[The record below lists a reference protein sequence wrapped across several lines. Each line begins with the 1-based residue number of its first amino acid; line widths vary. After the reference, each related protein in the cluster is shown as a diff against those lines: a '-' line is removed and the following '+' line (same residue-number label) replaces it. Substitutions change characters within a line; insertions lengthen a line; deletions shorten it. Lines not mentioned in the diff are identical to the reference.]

1 MNEALELIS
10 INFWHTIA
18 AIGNL
23 LILTWVFK
31 KFLFKPV
38 QKILAERQA
47 EVDTLYEKA
56 EESAAS
62 AEKDK
67 QMYHE
72 KMTEAEHEVEEII
85 RSATVRAEHLSDEIV
100 AEAKAKADAAMK
112 KADADIA
119 QSKKKA
125 INEIKAG
132 KVEYRVDKTA
142 IIHCPIGRKSF
153 EDGKLIEN
161 LNVLMDAINKAKPAA
176 AKGTYVRSVVLS
188 STMGPGI
195 KVNPLKF

>member
-10 INFWHTIA
+10 INFWHVIA

-23 LILTWVFK
+23 LILTLVFK

-38 QKILAERQA
+38 LKVLEERQA
-47 EVDTLYEKA
+47 EVDNIYKQA

-67 QMYHE
+67 QEYHE
-72 KMTEAEHEVEEII
+72 KLEKAEHEVEEII
-85 RSATVRAEHLSDEIV
+85 RSATVRAERLGDEIV
-100 AEAKAKADAAMK
+100 AEANAKADAAIK

-125 INEIKAG
+125 INEIKNDIAG
-132 KVEYRVDKTA
+132 ISVSIAEKVVEREINEKD
-142 IIHCPIGRKSF
+142 HN
-153 EDGKLIEN
+153 DLIESFIET
-161 LNVLMDAINKAKPAA
+161 L
-176 AKGTYVRSVVLS
+176 
-188 STMGPGI
+188 
-195 KVNPLKF
+195 

>member
-10 INFWHTIA
+10 INFWHVIA

-23 LILTWVFK
+23 LILTLILK

-38 QKILAERQA
+38 QKVLAERQA
-47 EVDTLYEKA
+47 EVDNLYQQA

-67 QMYHE
+67 QVYHE
-72 KMTEAEHEVEEII
+72 KLEKAEQEVEEII
-85 RSATVRAEHLSDEIV
+85 RSATVRAERIGDEIV
-100 AEAKAKADAAMK
+100 AEANAKADAAIR

-125 INEIKAG
+125 INEIKNDIAG
-132 KVEYRVDKTA
+132 ISVSIAEKVVEREINEKDHT
-142 IIHCPIGRKSF
+142 
-153 EDGKLIEN
+153 DLIESFIET
-161 LNVLMDAINKAKPAA
+161 L
-176 AKGTYVRSVVLS
+176 
-188 STMGPGI
+188 
-195 KVNPLKF
+195 

>member
-10 INFWHTIA
+10 INAWHVIA

-23 LILTWVFK
+23 LILTFVFK

-47 EVDTLYEKA
+47 EVDSLYEKA

-62 AEKDK
+62 AEQDK

-72 KMTEAEHEVEEII
+72 KLEQAEHEVEEII
-85 RSATVRAEHLSDEIV
+85 KSATVRAERMGDEIV
-100 AEAKAKADAAMK
+100 AEANAKADAAIK

-125 INEIKAG
+125 INEIKNDIAG
-132 KVEYRVDKTA
+132 ISVSIAEKVVGREINEKDHSD
-142 IIHCPIGRKSF
+142 IIESF
-153 EDGKLIEN
+153 IEQ
-161 LNVLMDAINKAKPAA
+161 L
-176 AKGTYVRSVVLS
+176 
-188 STMGPGI
+188 
-195 KVNPLKF
+195 

>member
-72 KMTEAEHEVEEII
+72 KMQEAEHEVEEII

-125 INEIKAG
+125 INEIKNEIAG
-132 KVEYRVDKTA
+132 ISVSIAEKVVEREINEEDHSEL
-142 IIHCPIGRKSF
+142 IDSF
-153 EDGKLIEN
+153 IDTL
-161 LNVLMDAINKAKPAA
+161 
-176 AKGTYVRSVVLS
+176 
-188 STMGPGI
+188 
-195 KVNPLKF
+195 

>member
-10 INFWHTIA
+10 INFWHIIA

-23 LILTWVFK
+23 LILTLIVK

-47 EVDTLYEKA
+47 EVDNLYQQA

-62 AEKDK
+62 AENDK
-67 QMYHE
+67 QIYHE
-72 KMTEAEHEVEEII
+72 KLEKAEHEVEEII
-85 RSATVRAEHLSDEIV
+85 KSATIRAERLGDEIV
-100 AEAKAKADAAMK
+100 AEANAKADAAIK

-125 INEIKAG
+125 INEIKNDIAG
-132 KVEYRVDKTA
+132 ISVSIAEKVVEREINEKDHND
-142 IIHCPIGRKSF
+142 IIESF
-153 EDGKLIEN
+153 IEQ
-161 LNVLMDAINKAKPAA
+161 L
-176 AKGTYVRSVVLS
+176 
-188 STMGPGI
+188 
-195 KVNPLKF
+195 

>member
-10 INFWHTIA
+10 VNFWHIIVAIA
-18 AIGNL
+18 NL
-23 LILTWVFK
+23 LILTLIVR

-47 EVDTLYEKA
+47 EVDNLYQQA

-62 AEKDK
+62 AENDK

-72 KMTEAEHEVEEII
+72 KLEKAEHEVEEII
-85 RSATVRAEHLSDEIV
+85 KSATVRAERLGDEIV
-100 AEAKAKADAAMK
+100 AEANAKADAAIK

-125 INEIKAG
+125 INEIKNDIAG
-132 KVEYRVDKTA
+132 ISVSIAEKVVEREINEKDHND
-142 IIHCPIGRKSF
+142 IIESF
-153 EDGKLIEN
+153 IDQL
-161 LNVLMDAINKAKPAA
+161 
-176 AKGTYVRSVVLS
+176 
-188 STMGPGI
+188 
-195 KVNPLKF
+195 